1 MWTCSACMDL
11 AFRRQTSKILT
22 LAMYVVNHSQHNN
35 GDCIYRIVYSSN
47 FTANAKAKLMKG
59 EGDGTV
65 NVRSLAACTKWEK
78 EMSGRHKL
86 QHHVFNNTD
95 HLQILRDEAPSE
107 YVKVL
112 ISNLNQELRMS
123 EPVISLAP

>member
-1 MWTCSACMDL
+1 
-11 AFRRQTSKILT
+11 
-22 LAMYVVNHSQHNN
+22 MYYVLNHSQHKHNN

-78 EMSGRHKL
+78 ELSGRHKC

-95 HLQILRDEAPSE
+95 HLQILRDEGSSE
-107 YVKVL
+107 YVKDL

>member
-1 MWTCSACMDL
+1 
-11 AFRRQTSKILT
+11 
-22 LAMYVVNHSQHNN
+22 
-35 GDCIYRIVYSSN
+35 
-47 FTANAKAKLMKG
+47 MKG